1 VKKFFNQYFGLIVLV
16 FIGVSALA
24 GAVIQR
30 SLLSGL
36 LAGLG
41 AAGVIIVYFIL
52 LGLAGAAAERLDTLH
67 AEASQKG
74 ISLAKGLVRAWAWGL
89 VLWIPANALRTQF
102 LLVWAAVG
110 IAAIFLLPS
119 FPTWSCSGQIGAAAV
134 LIVAAGLINAAFH
147 RGSA

>member
-1 VKKFFNQYFGLIVLV
+1 VKKFFNQYFGLIALV

-52 LGLAGAAAERLDTLH
+52 LGLAGAAAERLDELR
-67 AEASQKG
+67 AEASQERT
-74 ISLAKGLVRAWAWGL
+74 SLAKGLARAWAWGL
-89 VLWIPANALRTQF
+89 VLWIPANALCTQF

-110 IAAIFLLPS
+110 ITAILLLPS
-119 FPTWSCSGQIGAAAV
+119 FPTWSRPGQIGAVAV
-134 LIVAAGLINAAFH
+134 LVVAAGLINAAFH
-147 RGSA
+147 RGSP

>member
-1 VKKFFNQYFGLIVLV
+1 VKFFNQYFGLIALV
-16 FIGVSALA
+16 FIGVWALA

-30 SLLSGL
+30 SILSGL

-41 AAGVIIVYFIL
+41 AVGVIIVYFIL
-52 LGLAGAAAERLDTLH
+52 LGLAGAAAERLDGLRT
-67 AEASQKG
+67 EASQKG
-74 ISLAKGLVRAWAWGL
+74 TSLAKGLFRAWAWGM

-110 IAAIFLLPS
+110 MAAILLLPS
-119 FPTWSCSGQIGAAAV
+119 FPTWSRSGQIGAAAV

-147 RGSA
+147 RGSP